1 MFRGKN
7 IIITGGSSGIGRG
20 LALRLAEE
28 GANLAL
34 VARDPEKLSRT
45 REEVLSGSSDPGSRV
60 EIFSCDVT
68 DAEKVE
74 QTMNNIAVELGSPD
88 YLFNSAGILIADYF
102 ENLPRNNFQEMMNT
116 NFFGTLYFIKAVLPY
131 FKEKGGGHIVNISSI
146 SGVIGVFGYTSYCAS
161 KFAVVGLTEA
171 LRAELKPQGISIH
184 LVLPP
189 EVDTPML
196 TKVNQGRPIENRML
210 TRTMPTLSV
219 EQVVDA
225 ILKGV
230 AKGRYLI
237 IPGGQAR
244 ILSRLSQIF
253 PSLTRRVLDYT
264 VQKNYQGPKG

>member
-1 MFRGKN
+1 MFKGKN

-20 LALRLAEE
+20 LALGLAGE

-45 REEVLSGSSDPGSRV
+45 REEVLSCSSDPGSRV

-102 ENLPRNNFQEMMNT
+102 ENLPRNNFREMMNT

-196 TKVNQGRPIENRML
+196 TKVNQGRPIENKML
-210 TRTMPTLSV
+210 TRMMSVLPV

-230 AKGRYLI
+230 AKGLYLI
-237 IPGGQAR
+237 IPGRRAR
-244 ILSRLSQIF
+244 ILSRLSQLF
-253 PSLTRRVLDYT
+253 PSLARRVHDYT
-264 VQKNYQGPKG
+264 VQKNYQGPEG